1 MNILHA
7 PNNITGTPRKLA
19 ELERKEGFKS
29 DSINTTIT
37 EIDGPSH
44 FNSANDLFSK
54 ILFRFKY
61 LYLAITYYDVV
72 NFHAGA
78 SLLPFNLDLPIL
90 RLFNKKIIFHYY
102 GSEVRIIKEFKK
114 VNPYF
119 NLLEIDGKNNSL
131 IDKKKKRK
139 IKWQSTWAHYGIA
152 PRDSYYFISKIYDQN
167 KIVELWSANI
177 LSRELKELSA
187 KKIISQNKVPMIIH
201 CPTNRLTKGTAY
213 VDKALES
220 LKRKGFKFI
229 YKSIENM
236 EKTDLQEFIREKAD
250 IVIDQFLIGTFGNLA
265 IETLAL
271 GKISVGYLNEDLCL
285 QFSKDCPIVNA
296 TVDTLEVE
304 LGKLIEDINLRNS
317 ISIKGPD
324 FIQVKLNEKI
334 IIDKLT
340 SLYNL

>member
-19 ELERKEGFKS
+19 ELERKRGFIS
-29 DSINTTIT
+29 DSINTTIV

-44 FNSANDLFSK
+44 FNSANNLFSK
-54 ILFRFKY
+54 ILFRLKY
-61 LYLAITYYDVV
+61 LFLAITYYDVL

-90 RLFNKKIIFHYY
+90 RLFNKKVIFHYY
-102 GSEVRIIKEFKK
+102 GSEVRIIEEFKK

-119 NLLEIDGKNNSL
+119 NLLEIDGKNSSL
-131 IDKKKKRK
+131 IDERKKRK
-139 IKWQSTWAHYGIA
+139 IKWQSAWAHYGIA
-152 PRDSYYFISKIYDQN
+152 PRDCYYFISKIYDQN

-177 LSRELKELSA
+177 LSSELKKLL
-187 KKIISQNKVPMIIH
+187 KKEIIPQNKAPLIIH
-201 CPTNRLTKGTAY
+201 CPTNRLTKGTSY
-213 VDKALES
+213 VDKALEN
-220 LKRKGFKFI
+220 LKNKGHNFI

-236 EKTDLQEFIREKAD
+236 EKKELQEFIREKAD

-271 GKISVGYLNEDLCL
+271 GKISVGYLNEELCL
-285 QFSKDCPIVNA
+285 QFSKGCPIVNA

-304 LGKLIEDINLRNS
+304 LEKLIEDVNLRNS
-317 ISIKGPD
+317 ISKKGPD
-324 FIQVKLNEKI
+324 FINKKLNEEI

-340 SLYNL
+340 SLYN